1 MVAHE
6 INNPLAA
13 VTSSLFLLRHE
24 ALPSSARELAAIAR
38 SELSRLT
45 RITGVA
51 IGLYRQTELPAVI
64 DPCALVEDALV
75 GLNAQFPGKTVQ
87 IQRDFKWNGTFVGC
101 AGQIRQAL
109 ENVIANAFES
119 GAGQIR
125 LRVARSCDWRMSSRM
140 GLRISIFDDG
150 CGMDQQQCKRAFE
163 PFFSTKL
170 EKGTGLGL
178 WIARAIALR
187 NGGRI
192 TLRSTRKPET
202 HFTCISIFFPDSVAL
217 APAAGLTTK
226 ASERLQYGTAASAS
240 AARQL

>member
-1 MVAHE
+1 
-6 INNPLAA
+6 
-13 VTSSLFLLRHE
+13 
-24 ALPSSARELAAIAR
+24 
-38 SELSRLT
+38 
-45 RITGVA
+45 
-51 IGLYRQTELPAVI
+51 
-64 DPCALVEDALV
+64 
-75 GLNAQFPGKTVQ
+75 
-87 IQRDFKWNGTFVGC
+87 
-101 AGQIRQAL
+101 
-109 ENVIANAFES
+109 
-119 GAGQIR
+119 
-125 LRVARSCDWRMSSRM
+125 MSSRM

-217 APAAGLTTK
+217 APAAGLTAK

-240 AARQL
+240 AAQQL